1 MRATEDFLA
10 FSRAGSGER
19 ERTGV
24 VVCHGF
30 TGSPVSVLPWARHL
44 ADAGFAVRVP
54 LLEGHGTSWQ
64 QLNRTSWQQ
73 WYGSLVTAYHDLA
86 DQVDRVAVAG
96 LSMGGTL
103 ALRLAAQYPVAGVT
117 LVNPAMTFASPA
129 ARWVGA
135 LKYVRRS
142 LPAIG
147 SDIKAP
153 GVDEQAY
160 PRTPLAATHEL
171 ARLFAATVPLLGDID
186 APVQIFRSTVDGVVP
201 ESSLTAIVD
210 GLRAAP
216 EVVRLQNSYHV
227 ATLDND
233 APEIFDASVRFLDA
247 CVHPGTRMD
256 ARGDDAVDE
265 APAR

>member
-1 MRATEDFLA
+1 MQATTDFLA
-10 FSRAGSGER
+10 FSRAGSGAR
-19 ERTGV
+19 ASTGV
-24 VVCHGF
+24 VVSHGF
-30 TGSPVSVLPWARHL
+30 TGSPTSVLPWARHL

-86 DQVDRVAVAG
+86 DQVEHVAVAG

-103 ALRLAAQYPVAGVT
+103 ALRLAAQYPVAGAT

-153 GVDEQAY
+153 GVDEEAY

-171 ARLFAATVPLLGDID
+171 ARLFAATLPLLP
-186 APVQIFRSTVDGVVP
+186 AVACPVQIFRSTEDAVVP
-201 ESSLTAIVD
+201 DSSLTAITD
-210 GLRAAP
+210 GLPMPP
-216 EVVRLQNSYHV
+216 EVVPLANSYHV

-233 APEIFDASVRFLDA
+233 APRILDASVRFLDA
-247 CVHPGTRMD
+247 CVRPGGRPDGPTGR
-256 ARGDDAVDE
+256 
-265 APAR
+265 

>member
-1 MRATEDFLA
+1 MRAPSDFLA

-19 ERTGV
+19 QRTGV
-24 VVCHGF
+24 VVSHGF
-30 TGSPVSVLPWARHL
+30 TGSPTSVLPWARHL

-64 QLNRTSWQQ
+64 HLNRTTWQQ

-86 DQVDRVAVAG
+86 DHVDGVAVAG

-103 ALRLAAQYPVAGVT
+103 ALRLAAQYPIVGAT

-135 LKYVRRS
+135 LKFVCRS

-153 GVDEQAY
+153 GVDEEAY
-160 PRTPLAATHEL
+160 PRTPVAATHQL
-171 ARLFAATVPLLGDID
+171 ARLFAATDPLLPEVHC
-186 APVQIFRSTVDGVVP
+186 PVQIFRSTVDAVVP
-201 ESSLTAIVD
+201 DSSLTAITA
-210 GLRAAP
+210 GLPVAP
-216 EVVRLQNSYHV
+216 EVIALHNSYHV

-233 APEIFDASVRFLDA
+233 AAQIFTASVRFLDA
-247 CVHPGTRMD
+247 CVRPET
-256 ARGDDAVDE
+256 
-265 APAR
+265 APSR

>member
-1 MRATEDFLA
+1 MQASDHFLA

-44 ADAGFAVRVP
+44 ADAGLAVRVP

-73 WYGSLVTAYHDLA
+73 WYGSLVTAYLDLA

-103 ALRLAAQYPVAGVT
+103 ALRLAAQYPVAGAT

-147 SDIKAP
+147 SDIKAT

-171 ARLFAATVPLLGDID
+171 ARLFAATVPLLPAVDC
-186 APVQIFRSTVDGVVP
+186 PVQIFRSTVDAVVP
-201 ESSLTAIVD
+201 DSSLTAITE
-210 GLRAAP
+210 GLPSAP
-216 EVVRLQNSYHV
+216 EVVRLHDSYHV

-233 APEIFDASVRFLDA
+233 APEIFHSSLRFLDA
-247 CVHPGTRMD
+247 CLRPGARVGSD
-256 ARGDDAVDE
+256 AGVDE
-265 APAR
+265 TPAR